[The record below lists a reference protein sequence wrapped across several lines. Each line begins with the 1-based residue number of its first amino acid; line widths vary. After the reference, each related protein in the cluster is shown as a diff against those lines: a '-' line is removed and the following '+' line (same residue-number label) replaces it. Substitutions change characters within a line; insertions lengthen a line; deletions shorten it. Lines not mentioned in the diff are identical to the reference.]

1 MKKIFFRNIKKLSV
15 DSFKKMKSE
24 RLLKLITD
32 GNIIIIRKAINKNKI
47 LKICK
52 KIDNS
57 KLKKS
62 RTTKMYQGIK
72 NIYYEAEAPLNIK
85 KTNNKRY
92 IVSNRSWYFFPWN
105 NDKFNLVKLVQPIFN
120 KVINL
125 NGYNHK
131 RILKNTP
138 RNGIIQ
144 RFHLMNYPYGTG
156 FISRHVDPSSIVK
169 ATAGIYITEYWKDYD
184 KGGFYVLNEKKKKVV
199 IDKYVRS
206 SDMVLFYSSMPHGVD
221 SIYKKNFK
229 TKSNIDGGRWFLN
242 MTLVSSHHVKNRLTS
257 KGY

>member
-1 MKKIFFRNIKKLSV
+1 MSQ
-15 DSFKKMKSE
+15 
-24 RLLKLITD
+24 
-32 GNIIIIRKAINKNKI
+32 
-47 LKICK
+47 
-52 KIDNS
+52 IDH
-57 KLKKS
+57 
-62 RTTKMYQGIK
+62 GI
-72 NIYYEAEAPLNIK
+72 
-85 KTNNKRY
+85 
-92 IVSNRSWYFFPWN
+92 FPWN

-120 KVINL
+120 KVINI

-156 FISRHVDPSSIVK
+156 FISRHVDPSTIVK

-221 SIYKKNFK
+221 SIYKKT
-229 TKSNIDGGRWFLN
+229 TKLNQILMVEDGLN